1 MIHLETLTQE
11 HNLRKAWPNEAK
23 DFTPWLAEH
32 LEYIGDILGMDLEL
46 IEKESKV
53 GGYSADILAKEADTE
68 NPVIIENQLEDS
80 NHCHLGQLI
89 TYASGKNA
97 KAIVWIVKK
106 AREEHRNAID
116 WLNENTGSHLG
127 FYLLEIELWY
137 IGDSSKLAPKFNIV
151 EQPNEW
157 AKTIKSS
164 ANTSDTQVLQLDF
177 WQAFNDYAKA
187 TDFVKF
193 FKLRAAK
200 AHNWYNL
207 SVGDSRCHICIEA
220 KNKKGEATAGI
231 YITKDKDLYNAFRE
245 HKSDILAAL
254 GCKDSDILWTNSES
268 KEASRFYLNKEIDMT
283 DSSQWPSIFEWYIS
297 NCIAIKKLLPFI
309 L

>member
-1 MIHLETLTQE
+1 MKLKTLKQE
-11 HNLRKAWPNEAK
+11 HNLRKAWPNEAS
-23 DFTPWLAEH
+23 DFTPWLADN
-32 LEYIGDILGMDLEL
+32 LSYIGDILGMELEL

-68 NPVIIENQLEDS
+68 NYVIIENQLEDS

-97 KAIVWIVKK
+97 KAIVWVVKK

-137 IGDSSKLAPKFNIV
+137 IDDQTKLAPKFNVV

-157 AKTIKSS
+157 AKTIKP
-164 ANTSDTQVLQLDF
+164 TSNATDTQILQLNF
-177 WQAFNDYAKA
+177 WQAFNEYAKN
-187 TDFVKF
+187 TNFIKS
-193 FKLRAAK
+193 FKLRTAK
-200 AHNWYNL
+200 SHNWYDL
-207 SVGDSRCHICIEA
+207 SVGDSRCHLCIEA
-220 KNKKGEATAGI
+220 KKQKNEATVGI
-231 YITKDKDLYNAFRE
+231 YIPEDKELYAEFVK
-245 HKSDILAAL
+245 HKPELISAL
-254 GCKDSDILWTNSES
+254 GCKESDIEWTGSEG
-268 KEASRFYLNKEIDMT
+268 KKATRFYLKRGIDMT
-283 DSSQWPSIFEWYIS
+283 DTAQWNDIFKWYIT
-297 NCIAIKKLLPFI
+297 NGIIIKKLLPTI